1 MFSRSNSQITKLFN
15 RREKW
20 EPPLPAIIFGLKKG
34 LVGYR
39 LVEICKVFHKKKKH
53 VKCNEFGPVS
63 MKIIRFA

>member
-1 MFSRSNSQITKLFN
+1 MFSRSSSQLTKKIN
-15 RREKW
+15 RREKR
-20 EPPLPAIIFGLKKG
+20 ELPLPVIIFGLKKG

-39 LVEICKVFHKKKKH
+39 LVEICKVFHKKNKH

>member
-1 MFSRSNSQITKLFN
+1 M
-15 RREKW
+15 
-20 EPPLPAIIFGLKKG
+20 IIFGLKKG

-63 MKIIRFA
+63 MKFIRFARNSSVEPEEGCPYRG